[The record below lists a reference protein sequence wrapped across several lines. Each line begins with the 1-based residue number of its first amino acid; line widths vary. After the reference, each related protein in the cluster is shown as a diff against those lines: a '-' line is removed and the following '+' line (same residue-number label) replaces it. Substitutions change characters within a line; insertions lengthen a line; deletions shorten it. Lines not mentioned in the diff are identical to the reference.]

1 LSGSVFM
8 NSGAPAM
15 RPGRAAA
22 RIRQLPPVREAPP
35 DTERRRISAR
45 SAPAVMGPDREPE
58 LSGKAAASEGFV
70 DMRLDEVN
78 RALPKTRKYDFY
90 SIRYID

>member
-1 LSGSVFM
+1 
-8 NSGAPAM
+8 
-15 RPGRAAA
+15 
-22 RIRQLPPVREAPP
+22 
-35 DTERRRISAR
+35 
-45 SAPAVMGPDREPE
+45 MGPDLEPR